1 MRLGCFFLKNI
12 TMIEILIKN
21 FSLSKNPTIYNY
33 ISQIVSEHEKIL
45 QKFLE
50 I

>member
-1 MRLGCFFLKNI
+1 
-12 TMIEILIKN
+12 MIEILIKN
-21 FSLSKNPTIYNY
+21 FSLSTNSIIYNY
-33 ISQIVSEHEKIL
+33 TSQIVSEHEKIL